1 MRCKNLVFGDT
12 NFGRVDQWYD
22 SSMCCC
28 PFSFVI
34 VQYGKS
40 TERQNSLSFLIC
52 LRVLVKW
59 FWFDKLY
66 GQLEH
71 LSNINRIV
79 IYQNL
84 YRLMINGCNF
94 TCWCLGI
101 TLIIRCQTSFHVPL
115 QRLHG
120 IAGRRAV
127 RSRPP
132 ARAWRAAPQAAV
144 GAVLL
149 TYPPKGSASPGR
161 SSNTGSS
168 TCAHLA
174 RL

>member
-94 TCWCLGI
+94 TCWCLVI
-101 TLIIRCQTSFHVPL
+101 TIIINYVLYRFMFPL

-120 IAGRRAV
+120 IDTTGRRAV
-127 RSRPP
+127 RSQPP

-144 GAVLL
+144 GATTLEL
-149 TYPPKGSASPGR
+149 GQ
-161 SSNTGSS
+161 N
-168 TCAHLA
+168 
-174 RL
+174 